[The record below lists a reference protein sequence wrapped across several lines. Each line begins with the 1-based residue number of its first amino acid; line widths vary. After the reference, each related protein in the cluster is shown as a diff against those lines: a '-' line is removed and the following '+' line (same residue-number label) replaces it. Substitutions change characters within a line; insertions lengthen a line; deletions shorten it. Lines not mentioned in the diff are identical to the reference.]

1 MESASVCALQRKVGR
16 SRQRDRALSVWTDFG
31 DALRKAILMQERVD
45 QLAVAVDRMTDRLQD
60 HDRRLVRI
68 ETMIE
73 LAQRKPL
80 PGGSAR

>member
-1 MESASVCALQRKVGR
+1 
-16 SRQRDRALSVWTDFG
+16 LSVWTDFG
-31 DALRKAILMQERVD
+31 HALRKAILMQERVD